1 MQEISITLSLD
12 DWMTIR
18 KTLNRGLEGYSE
30 DLQFLIK
37 ATTVM
42 NLKKGETEIVM
53 SRARVVTAQEEESRY
68 VCQKLNEQ
76 LSKAFDIYSEE
87 E

>member
-1 MQEISITLSLD
+1 MQSVSITLSFD

-18 KTLNRGLEGYSE
+18 KTLSRGLEGYSE

-37 ATTVM
+37 AITVM
-42 NLKKGETEIVM
+42 GLKKEEVSIVK
-53 SRARVVTAQEEESRY
+53 SRSEAVMDQEEESRY
-68 VCQKLNEQ
+68 VYQKFDKQ
-76 LSKAFDIYSEE
+76 LSKAFDIYGEE

>member
-1 MQEISITLSLD
+1 MQSVSITLSFD

-18 KTLNRGLEGYSE
+18 KTLSRGLEGYSE

-37 ATTVM
+37 AITVM
-42 NLKKGETEIVM
+42 NLKKEEVSIVM
-53 SRARVVTAQEEESRY
+53 SRSEAIEDQEEESRY
-68 VCQKLNEQ
+68 VYQRFDEQ

>member
-1 MQEISITLSLD
+1 
-12 DWMTIR
+12 MTIR
-18 KTLNRGLEGYSE
+18 KTLNRGIEGYSE

-37 ATTVM
+37 AIVVM
-42 NLKKGETEIVM
+42 NLKKEEASIVR
-53 SRARVVTAQEEESRY
+53 SRSNTLMEQEQESRY

>member
-1 MQEISITLSLD
+1 MQSVSITLSFD

-18 KTLNRGLEGYSE
+18 KTLSRGLEGYSE

-37 ATTVM
+37 AITVM
-42 NLKKGETEIVM
+42 GLKKEEAAIVK
-53 SRARVVTAQEEESRY
+53 SRSEAVMDQSEESQYAYQRFDA
-68 VCQKLNEQ
+68 Q

>member
-1 MQEISITLSLD
+1 MQSVSITLSFD

-18 KTLNRGLEGYSE
+18 KTLSRGLEGYSE

-37 ATTVM
+37 AITVM
-42 NLKKGETEIVM
+42 GLKKEEVSIVK
-53 SRARVVTAQEEESRY
+53 SRSDAVMAQEEESRY
-68 VCQKLNEQ
+68 VYQRFDEQ
-76 LSKAFDIYSEE
+76 LSKAFDIYGEE

>member
-1 MQEISITLSLD
+1 METTITLSLD

-42 NLKKGETEIVM
+42 NLKKRRNGDSDVTGKGGHGTG
-53 SRARVVTAQEEESRY
+53 RRV
-68 VCQKLNEQ
+68 
-76 LSKAFDIYSEE
+76 
-87 E
+87 

>member
-1 MQEISITLSLD
+1 
-12 DWMTIR
+12 MTIR
-18 KTLNRGLEGYSE
+18 KTLNRGIEGYSE
-30 DLQFLIK
+30 DFQFLIK
-37 ATTVM
+37 AIVVM
-42 NLKKGETEIVM
+42 NLKKEEASMVRSRSETLTE
-53 SRARVVTAQEEESRY
+53 QEQESRY

>member
-1 MQEISITLSLD
+1 MQKVSITLSFD

-18 KTLNRGLEGYSE
+18 KTLSRGLEGYSE

-37 ATTVM
+37 AIGVM
-42 NLKKGETEIVM
+42 NLKKEEVSIVM
-53 SRARVVTAQEEESRY
+53 SRAATIEAQEEESRY
-68 VCQKLNEQ
+68 VYQKFDAQ
-76 LSKAFDIYSEE
+76 LGKAFDIYGEE

>member
-1 MQEISITLSLD
+1 MQSVSITLSFD

-18 KTLNRGLEGYSE
+18 KTLSRGLEGYSE

-37 ATTVM
+37 AITVM
-42 NLKKGETEIVM
+42 NLKKEETSIVK
-53 SRARVVTAQEEESRY
+53 SRSEAVMDQSEESRY
-68 VCQKLNEQ
+68 AYQRFDEQ

>member
-1 MQEISITLSLD
+1 MQKVSITLSLD

-18 KTLNRGLEGYSE
+18 KTLSRGLEGYSE

-37 ATTVM
+37 AIVTM
-42 NLKKGETEIVM
+42 NLKKEEVSIVK
-53 SRARVVTAQEEESRY
+53 SRSDTVMELEKESRY
-68 VCQKLNEQ
+68 VYGKFDEQ
-76 LSKAFDIYSEE
+76 LSKAFDIYGEE

>member
-1 MQEISITLSLD
+1 MQSVSITLSFD

-18 KTLNRGLEGYSE
+18 KTLSRGLEGYSE
-30 DLQFLIK
+30 DLQFLMK
-37 ATTVM
+37 AIAVM
-42 NLKKGETEIVM
+42 NLKKEEVSIVM
-53 SRARVVTAQEEESRY
+53 SRSDATMAQEEESRY
-68 VCQKLNEQ
+68 VYQRFDEQ

>member
-1 MQEISITLSLD
+1 METTITLSLD
-12 DWMTIR
+12 DWMTIK
-18 KTLNRGLEGYSE
+18 KTLIRGLEGYSE

-53 SRARVVTAQEEESRY
+53 SRARVVTAQEEESKY
-68 VCQKLNEQ
+68 VCKKFDEQ
-76 LSKAFDIYSEE
+76 LNKAFDIYNQEE
-87 E
+87 

>member
-1 MQEISITLSLD
+1 MQSVSITLSFD

-18 KTLNRGLEGYSE
+18 KTLSRGLEGYSE

-37 ATTVM
+37 AITVM
-42 NLKKGETEIVM
+42 NLKKEEVSIVK
-53 SRARVVTAQEEESRY
+53 SRSEAVMDQSEESQYAYQRFDA
-68 VCQKLNEQ
+68 Q

>member
-1 MQEISITLSLD
+1 MQKVSITLSFD

-18 KTLNRGLEGYSE
+18 KTLSRGLEGYSE

-37 ATTVM
+37 AITVM
-42 NLKKGETEIVM
+42 GLKKEETSIVK
-53 SRARVVTAQEEESRY
+53 SRSEAVMDQEEESRY
-68 VCQKLNEQ
+68 VYQRFDEQ
-76 LSKAFDIYSEE
+76 LSKAFDIYGEE

>member
-1 MQEISITLSLD
+1 MQKVSITLSFD

-18 KTLNRGLEGYSE
+18 KTLSRGLEGYSE

-37 ATTVM
+37 AITVM
-42 NLKKGETEIVM
+42 NLKKEEVSIVK
-53 SRARVVTAQEEESRY
+53 SRSEAVMGQEEESRY
-68 VCQKLNEQ
+68 VYQRFDEQ

>member
-1 MQEISITLSLD
+1 MQSVSITLSFD

-18 KTLNRGLEGYSE
+18 KTLSRGLEGYSE
-30 DLQFLIK
+30 DLQFLMK
-37 ATTVM
+37 AMSVM
-42 NLKKGETEIVM
+42 NLKKEEVSIVM
-53 SRARVVTAQEEESRY
+53 SRSDAVMAQEEESRY
-68 VCQKLNEQ
+68 VYQRFDEQ

>member
-1 MQEISITLSLD
+1 MQSVSITLSFD

-18 KTLNRGLEGYSE
+18 KTLSRGLEGYSE

-37 ATTVM
+37 AITVM
-42 NLKKGETEIVM
+42 NLKKEEAAIVK
-53 SRARVVTAQEEESRY
+53 SRSEAVMDQSEESQYAYQRFDA
-68 VCQKLNEQ
+68 Q

>member
-1 MQEISITLSLD
+1 
-12 DWMTIR
+12 
-18 KTLNRGLEGYSE
+18 
-30 DLQFLIK
+30 
-37 ATTVM
+37 
-42 NLKKGETEIVM
+42 M

>member
-1 MQEISITLSLD
+1 MQSVSITLSFD

-18 KTLNRGLEGYSE
+18 KTLSRGLEGYSE

-37 ATTVM
+37 AITVM
-42 NLKKGETEIVM
+42 NLKKEEASIVK
-53 SRARVVTAQEEESRY
+53 SRSEAVMDQSEESQYAYQRFD
-68 VCQKLNEQ
+68 VQ